1 MSIVAQWEAGR
12 VRLVQCAAMI
22 ASPAIPAAQLRLS
35 VAPMMDWTDSHCR
48 VFHRL
53 LAPHARL
60 YSEMVHA
67 NAVVLG
73 DRARLLAMDP
83 CEHPVALQLG
93 GSEPALLAQAARIGA
108 DWGYDEINLN
118 CGCPSDRV
126 QAGRFG
132 ACLMREPQLVA
143 DSVAAMIAACNVPV
157 TVKCR
162 LGVDDDHE
170 WQHFVRFIDTIAD
183 AGCQTFVV
191 HARNAWLQG
200 LSPKENREVPPLRY
214 DWAYRLKRERPQLQ
228 VIVNGGIADAEEAS
242 AHLAHVEGAMLGRA
256 AYHTPYLLHALDVRW
271 FGGELQARAGLLRA
285 YRPYV
290 EAQLGR
296 GVSLK
301 HITRHLL
308 GLFAGQPGGR
318 AFRQVLSEGAH
329 KPGADWTLVE
339 RALAVTEREPY
350 FS

>member
-1 MSIVAQWEAGR
+1 MT
-12 VRLVQCAAMI
+12 AA
-22 ASPAIPAAQLRLS
+22 PAIPLHQLRLS
-35 VAPMMDWTDSHCR
+35 VAPMMDWTDAHCR
-48 VFHRL
+48 AFHRV

-67 NAVVLG
+67 NAVIHG

-93 GSEPALLAQAARIGA
+93 GSEPALLAQAARIGVDA
-108 DWGYDEINLN
+108 GFDAINLN

-132 ACLMREPQLVA
+132 ACLMREPALVA
-143 DSVAAMIAACNVPV
+143 DSVAAMIAAVPGVPV

-170 WQHFVRFIDTIAD
+170 WARFLAFIDTIAA
-183 AGCQTFVV
+183 AGCVTFVV

-214 DWAYRLKRERPQLQ
+214 DWAYRLKQERPTLQ
-228 VIVNGGIADAEEAS
+228 VVVNGGIADAAEAT
-242 AHLAHVEGAMLGRA
+242 AHLGHVDGAMLGRA
-256 AYHTPYLLHALDVRW
+256 AYHTPYLLHELDVAW
-271 FGGELQARAGLLRA
+271 FGGAVVSRSELLRA

-290 EAQLGR
+290 QAQLAR
-296 GVSLK
+296 GVLLK
-301 HITRHLL
+301 HIVRHVL

-329 KPGADWTLVE
+329 KPGTDWKLVE
-339 RALAVTEREPY
+339 QALALTERRERVA
-350 FS
+350 